1 MVRLR
6 GLKASL
12 CRCIK
17 TIRRHEEMTMRMRWM
32 AVVVIGGAAIMPF
45 GATAQVAGKWVAE
58 ISSPMLLEPAYAR
71 VSLERTGDT
80 LTGMWGTETVKGSVK
95 GSTVTITLT
104 DAESKDAGSLTG
116 KIEGDAGAGSGTM
129 VGLGRR
135 GGGGAAASRAPMPQE
150 VSWKLTRE
158 LTPPAKPREI
168 NYEPTSFQAYYYAG
182 NKPGIHI
189 FPGDIVHT
197 WAPDSGGTDKNL
209 KRVALGGDAN
219 IGPIYVE
226 GALPG
231 DTLVVHLIKI
241 APNRP
246 TARQG
251 SRIQQYAVTP
261 AYNLAA
267 KYDQRFNGEYQLDNT
282 TGIATLSHPTEAL
295 KNFKVT
301 MKPMLGCI
309 SVAPPGFEAF
319 GGTHLGPYGGNLDY
333 NGVVSG
339 TTMYFPV
346 FHPGAL
352 FGFGD
357 GHAAMGD
364 GEVTQT
370 GLETSM
376 AVDFSV
382 EVIKGYQTQQ
392 VREEDND
399 FIISFGVAGSLQEAL
414 KVSTAQL
421 ATWIK
426 HDYGLSDS
434 EVALFLG
441 AEMQYNVTELVD
453 PEFDVVAKVP
463 KSALAMLTP
472 EASK

>member
-1 MVRLR
+1 MLSRWFTTLVVTAALVPGVGR
-6 GLKASL
+6 G
-12 CRCIK
+12 
-17 TIRRHEEMTMRMRWM
+17 E
-32 AVVVIGGAAIMPF
+32 
-45 GATAQVAGKWVAE
+45 VAGKWVAE
-58 ISSPMLLEPAYAR
+58 LTSPTLLEPAYIR
-71 VSLERTGDT
+71 IVLERAGDAVSGT
-80 LTGMWGTETVKGSVK
+80 WGTEIVKGTVK
-95 GSTVTITLT
+95 GSTVTLALT
-104 DAESKDAGSLTG
+104 DTGGRDAGTLTG
-116 KIEGDAGAGSGTM
+116 KIEGDAGAGGGM
-129 VGLGRR
+129 MAGVGRR
-135 GGGGAAASRAPMPQE
+135 GGRGGAGSGARAPMLQE
-150 VSWKLTRE
+150 VAWKLTRE
-158 LTPPAKPREI
+158 LTPPAQPREI
-168 NYEPTSFQAYYYAG
+168 NYEPTTFQAYYYAG

-197 WAPDSGGTDKNL
+197 WAPDSGGLDKNL
-209 KRVALGGDAN
+209 KRVALGPNSN

-241 APNRP
+241 EPNRK

-251 SRIQQYAVTP
+251 SRIQQFGVTP

-267 KYDQRFNGEYQLDNT
+267 KYDPGFNGEYQLDNA
-282 TGIATLSHPTEAL
+282 TGIAVLTAPTPAL

-309 SVAPPGFEAF
+309 SVAPPGFEALT
-319 GGTHLGPYGGNLDY
+319 GPHLGVFGGNLDY
-333 NGVVSG
+333 NGTVSG
-339 TTMYFPV
+339 TTMFFPV

-357 GHAAMGD
+357 GHAAMAD

-370 GLETSM
+370 GLEVSM

-382 EVIKGYQTQQ
+382 EIIKGYQTQG
-392 VREEDND
+392 VREEDSD
-399 FIISFGVAGSLQEAL
+399 YIISFGVAGSLQEAL

-434 EVALFLG
+434 EVALLLG
-441 AEMQYNVTELVD
+441 AVMKIEVTELVD
-453 PEFDVVAKVP
+453 PEFNVVTKVP
-463 KSALAMLTP
+463 KSSLAMLIKTP
-472 EASK
+472 GSGN

>member
-1 MVRLR
+1 MRIRSIAMMVLV
-6 GLKASL
+6 GA
-12 CRCIK
+12 CI
-17 TIRRHEEMTMRMRWM
+17 W
-32 AVVVIGGAAIMPF
+32 PC
-45 GATAQVAGKWVAE
+45 GATAAEIAGKWVAE
-58 ISSPMLLEPAYAR
+58 VSSPSLLEPVYAH
-71 VSLERTGDT
+71 VILETTGDT
-80 LTGMWGTETVKGSVK
+80 VSGTWGSSAVRGSAKGSQ
-95 GSTVTITLT
+95 VTLTLT
-104 DAESKDAGSLTG
+104 DVGNGPAGELTG
-116 KIEGDAGAGSGTM
+116 KLEGAEGTGSGALT
-129 VGLGRR
+129 GLNRR
-135 GGGGAAASRAPMPQE
+135 PGGGGAGGRAPAPQE
-150 VSWKLTRE
+150 VTWKLTRE
-158 LTPPAKPREI
+158 LAAPAKPRDI
-168 NYEPTSFQAYYYAG
+168 NYEPKTFQAYYYAG
-182 NKPGIHI
+182 NKPDLHI

-197 WAPDSGGTDKNL
+197 WAPDSGGADKNL

-219 IGPIYVE
+219 IGPIFVE

-241 APNRP
+241 APNRS

-251 SRIQQYAVTP
+251 SRFQQFAVLP

-267 KYDQRFNGEYQLDNT
+267 KYDQRFDGEYQLDNA
-282 TGIATLSHPTEAL
+282 TGIATLTHPTDAL
-295 KNFKVT
+295 KDFKVT

-399 FIISFGVAGSLQEAL
+399 FIISFGVAGSMQEAL
-414 KVSTAQL
+414 KAATAQL

-463 KSALAMLTP
+463 KNALAMLKP
-472 EASK
+472 VASK

>member
-1 MVRLR
+1 MLSRWIVTSVVTAALMPCV
-6 GLKASL
+6 GLG
-12 CRCIK
+12 
-17 TIRRHEEMTMRMRWM
+17 E
-32 AVVVIGGAAIMPF
+32 
-45 GATAQVAGKWVAE
+45 VAGKWVAE
-58 ISSPMLLEPAYAR
+58 LTSPTLLEPVYIR
-71 VSLERTGDT
+71 VMLAQTGDV
-80 LTGMWGTETVKGSVK
+80 LSGEWGTAIVKGMVK
-95 GSTVTITLT
+95 GSTVSLALT
-104 DAESKDAGSLTG
+104 DAAGRDAGTLTG
-116 KIEGDAGAGSGTM
+116 KIEGDAGGGGGTMAGVGGRGGRGGAGSG
-129 VGLGRR
+129 
-135 GGGGAAASRAPMPQE
+135 ARAPVPQE
-150 VSWKLTRE
+150 VAWKLTRE

-168 NYEPTSFQAYYYAG
+168 NYDPTTFQAYYYAG

-197 WAPDSGGTDKNL
+197 WAPDSAGTDKNL
-209 KRVALGGDAN
+209 KRVALGGNPN

-241 APNRP
+241 EPNRK

-251 SRIQQYAVTP
+251 SRIQQFGVTA

-267 KYDQRFNGEYQLDNT
+267 KYDPGFNGEYQLDNA
-282 TGIATLSHPTEAL
+282 TGIAVLTAPTPAL

-309 SVAPPGFEAF
+309 SVAPPGFEALT
-319 GGTHLGPYGGNLDY
+319 GPHLGVFGGNLDY
-333 NGVVSG
+333 NGTVSG
-339 TTMYFPV
+339 TTMFFPV

-357 GHAAMGD
+357 GHAAMAD

-370 GLETSM
+370 GLEVSM

-382 EVIKGYQTQQ
+382 EIIKGYQTQG
-392 VREEDND
+392 VREEDSD
-399 FIISFGVAGSLQEAL
+399 YIISFGVAGSLQEAL

-441 AEMQYNVTELVD
+441 AVMKIEVTELVD
-453 PEFDVVAKVP
+453 PEFNVVTKVP
-463 KSALAMLTP
+463 KSSLAMLIKT
-472 EASK
+472 SQ

>member
-1 MVRLR
+1 
-6 GLKASL
+6 
-12 CRCIK
+12 
-17 TIRRHEEMTMRMRWM
+17 MTMHMRWT
-32 AVVVIGGAAIMPF
+32 AVVALVGAVIVPRVAIAADI
-45 GATAQVAGKWVAE
+45 TGKWTAEVA
-58 ISSPMLLEPAYAR
+58 SPSLLEPAYAH
-71 VSLERTGDT
+71 VTLERNGDALSGT
-80 LTGMWGTETVKGSVK
+80 WGSDTVKGSVK
-95 GSTVTITLT
+95 GSNVTLTLT
-104 DAESKDAGSLTG
+104 DNEGKDSGSLTG
-116 KIEGDAGAGSGTM
+116 KLEGDSGEGSGTM
-129 VGLGRR
+129 SGLGRR
-135 GGGGAAASRAPMPQE
+135 GGFVPGRPPVPQE
-150 VSWKLTRE
+150 VTWKLTRE
-158 LTPPAKPREI
+158 LMVPAKAREI
-168 NYEPTSFQAYYYAG
+168 NYEPKTFQAYYYAG
-182 NKPGIHI
+182 NKPDIHI

-197 WAPDSGGTDKNL
+197 WAPDSAGMDKNM

-251 SRIQQYAVTP
+251 SRIQQYAVMP

-267 KYDQRFNGEYQLDNT
+267 KYDQRFNGEYQLDNA
-282 TGIATLSHPTEAL
+282 TGIATLSHPTDAL
-295 KNFKVT
+295 KDFKVT

-309 SVAPPGFEAF
+309 SVAPPGFEAY

-333 NGVVSG
+333 NGVISG
-339 TTMYFPV
+339 TTIYFPV

-382 EVIKGYQTQQ
+382 EVIRGYQTPQ

-414 KVSTAQL
+414 KVATAQL

-441 AEMQYNVTELVD
+441 VEMQYNVTELVD

-463 KSALAMLTP
+463 KSALAMLRP
-472 EASK
+472 VAVK

>member
-1 MVRLR
+1 MLSRWIATIVVTAALVPGVGR
-6 GLKASL
+6 G
-12 CRCIK
+12 
-17 TIRRHEEMTMRMRWM
+17 E
-32 AVVVIGGAAIMPF
+32 
-45 GATAQVAGKWVAE
+45 VAGKWVAE
-58 ISSPMLLEPAYAR
+58 LTSPTLLEPAYIR
-71 VSLERTGDT
+71 VVLARTGDAVS
-80 LTGMWGTETVKGSVK
+80 GAWGTEIVKGMVKGSNV
-95 GSTVTITLT
+95 SLALT
-104 DAESKDAGSLTG
+104 DTAGRDAGTLTG
-116 KIEGDAGAGSGTM
+116 KIEGDAGGGGGTM
-129 VGLGRR
+129 AGVGRR
-135 GGGGAAASRAPMPQE
+135 GGRGGAGSGARAPVLQE
-150 VSWKLTRE
+150 VAWKLTRE

-168 NYEPTSFQAYYYAG
+168 NYDPTTFQAYYYAG

-197 WAPDSGGTDKNL
+197 WAPDSAGTDKNL
-209 KRVALGGDAN
+209 KRVALGGNPN

-241 APNRP
+241 EPNRK

-251 SRIQQYAVTP
+251 SRIQQFGVTP

-267 KYDQRFNGEYQLDNT
+267 KYDAGFNGEYQLDNA
-282 TGIATLSHPTEAL
+282 TGIAVLTAPTPAL

-309 SVAPPGFEAF
+309 SVAPPGFEALT
-319 GGTHLGPYGGNLDY
+319 GPHLGVFGGNLDY
-333 NGVVSG
+333 NGAVSG
-339 TTMYFPV
+339 TTMFFPV

-357 GHAAMGD
+357 GHAAMAD

-370 GLETSM
+370 GLEVSM

-382 EVIKGYQTQQ
+382 EVIKGYQTQG
-392 VREEDND
+392 VREEDSD
-399 FIISFGVAGSLQEAL
+399 YIISFGVAGSLQEAL

-434 EVALFLG
+434 EVALLLG
-441 AEMQYNVTELVD
+441 AVMKIEVTELVD
-453 PEFDVVAKVP
+453 PEFNVVTKAP
-463 KSALAMLTP
+463 KSSLAMLIKTP
-472 EASK
+472 GNGN

>member
-1 MVRLR
+1 MKITETT
-6 GLKASL
+6 G
-12 CRCIK
+12 
-17 TIRRHEEMTMRMRWM
+17 RRTMRKRWTRM
-32 AVVVIGGAAIMPF
+32 FWTMLVMTGLAIVPSI
-45 GATAQVAGKWVAE
+45 ATAAEIAGKWVAE
-58 ISSPMLLEPAYAR
+58 ISSPVLLEPAYAR

-80 LTGMWGTETVKGSVK
+80 LTGTWGSDIAKGSVK
-95 GSTVTITLT
+95 GSTVTIALT
-104 DAESKDAGSLTG
+104 DAEGRDAGSVTG
-116 KIEGDAGAGSGTM
+116 KIAGDAGEGAGTM
-129 VGLGRR
+129 SGLGRR
-135 GGGGAAASRAPMPQE
+135 PGGFAAAGRPPMPQE
-150 VSWKLTRE
+150 INWKLTRE
-158 LTPPAKPREI
+158 LVPPAKPRDI
-168 NYEPTSFQAYYYAG
+168 NYEPTTFQAYYYAG

-197 WAPDSGGTDKNL
+197 WSPDSAGTDKNL
-209 KRVALGGDAN
+209 KRVALGGNAN

-241 APNRP
+241 EPNRK

-251 SRIQQYAVTP
+251 SRIQQFGVTP

-267 KYDQRFNGEYQLDNT
+267 KYDQRFNGEYQLDNA
-282 TGIATLSHPTEAL
+282 TGIATLTAPTPAL
-295 KNFKVT
+295 KNFKIQ

-319 GGTHLGPYGGNLDY
+319 AGPHLGVYGGNLDY
-333 NGVVSG
+333 NGTVSG
-339 TTMYFPV
+339 TTMFFPV

-357 GHAAMGD
+357 GHAAMAD

-376 AVDFSV
+376 AVDFTV
-382 EVIKGYQTQQ
+382 EVIKGYQTQG

-399 FIISFGVAGSLQEAL
+399 YIISFGVAGSLQEAL

-426 HDYGLSDS
+426 HDYGLTDS

-441 AEMQYNVTELVD
+441 AEMKYEVTELVD
-453 PEFDVVAKVP
+453 PEFNVVSKVP
-463 KSALAMLTP
+463 KSALAMLIPPT
-472 EASK
+472 KQ

>member
-1 MVRLR
+1 MRARWIAMVMVA
-6 GLKASL
+6 GVA
-12 CRCIK
+12 
-17 TIRRHEEMTMRMRWM
+17 M
-32 AVVVIGGAAIMPF
+32 MPHR
-45 GATAQVAGKWVAE
+45 ATAAEIAGKWVAE
-58 ISSPMLLEPAYAR
+58 ISSPVLLEPAYAR

-80 LTGMWGTETVKGSVK
+80 LTGTWGSDTIKGSVK
-95 GSTVTITLT
+95 GSTVTATLT
-104 DAESKDAGSLTG
+104 NADGQDAGTVTG
-116 KIEGDAGAGSGTM
+116 KIAGDAGEGAGTM
-129 VGLGRR
+129 AGLGRR
-135 GGGGAAASRAPMPQE
+135 PGGFAAAGNRPPMPQE
-150 VSWKLTRE
+150 MSWKLTRE
-158 LTPPAKPREI
+158 LVAPAKPRDI
-168 NYEPTSFQAYYYAG
+168 NYEPTTFEAYYYAG

-197 WAPDSGGTDKNL
+197 WSPDSAGTDKNL
-209 KRVALGGDAN
+209 KRVALGGNAN

-241 APNRP
+241 APNRS

-251 SRIQQYAVTP
+251 SRIQQFGVTP

-267 KYDQRFNGEYQLDNT
+267 KYDQRFNGEYQLDNA
-282 TGIATLSHPTEAL
+282 TGIATLTAPTPAL
-295 KNFKVT
+295 KNFKVQ

-319 GGTHLGPYGGNLDY
+319 TGPHLGVYGGNLDY
-333 NGVVSG
+333 NGTVSG
-339 TTMYFPV
+339 TTMFFPV

-357 GHAAMGD
+357 GHAAMAD

-382 EVIKGYQTQQ
+382 EVIRGYQTQG
-392 VREEDND
+392 VREEDPD
-399 FIISFGVAGSLQEAL
+399 YIISFGVAGSLQEAL

-426 HDYGLSDS
+426 HDYGLTDS

-441 AEMQYNVTELVD
+441 AEMKYEVTELVD
-453 PEFDVVAKVP
+453 PEFNVVSKVP
-463 KSALAMLTP
+463 KSALAMLIPQT
-472 EASK
+472 KQ

>member
-1 MVRLR
+1 V
-6 GLKASL
+6 
-12 CRCIK
+12 
-17 TIRRHEEMTMRMRWM
+17 
-32 AVVVIGGAAIMPF
+32 
-45 GATAQVAGKWVAE
+45 
-58 ISSPMLLEPAYAR
+58 
-71 VSLERTGDT
+71 
-80 LTGMWGTETVKGSVK
+80 
-95 GSTVTITLT
+95 
-104 DAESKDAGSLTG
+104 
-116 KIEGDAGAGSGTM
+116 
-129 VGLGRR
+129 
-135 GGGGAAASRAPMPQE
+135 
-150 VSWKLTRE
+150 
-158 LTPPAKPREI
+158 
-168 NYEPTSFQAYYYAG
+168 NYEPTTFQAYYYAG

-197 WAPDSGGTDKNL
+197 WAPDSAGTDKNL

-251 SRIQQYAVTP
+251 SRIQQYAITP

-267 KYDQRFNGEYQLDNT
+267 KYDQRFNGEWQVQNPDGY
-282 TGIATLSHPTEAL
+282 ATLTEPTPAL
-295 KNFKVT
+295 KNLKLK
-301 MKPMLGCI
+301 MNPMLGCI

-339 TTMYFPV
+339 TTMFFPV

-382 EVIKGYQTQQ
+382 EIIKGYQTQG
-392 VREEDND
+392 VREEDDNY
-399 FIISFGVAGSLQEAL
+399 IISFGVAGSLQEAL
-414 KVSTAQL
+414 KTSTAQL

-426 HDYGLSDS
+426 RDYGLSDS

-441 AEMQYNVTELVD
+441 AEMKYEVTELVD
-453 PEFDVVAKVP
+453 PEFDVVSKVP
-463 KSALAMLTP
+463 KSALAMLKP
-472 EASK
+472 VAAK

>member
-1 MVRLR
+1 MKMRIRSLAIVLSAVFALLP
-6 GLKASL
+6 GVAFAADAS
-12 CRCIK
+12 
-17 TIRRHEEMTMRMRWM
+17 
-32 AVVVIGGAAIMPF
+32 
-45 GATAQVAGKWVAE
+45 GKWVAE
-58 ISSPMLLEPAYAR
+58 ISGPTLLEPVYAR
-71 VSLERTGDT
+71 VTIAQAGDS
-80 LTGMWGTETVKGSVK
+80 LTGTWGTNSLKGTLK
-95 GSTVTITLT
+95 GTAVTIAFT
-104 DAESKDAGSLTG
+104 DAEGRDAGSITG
-116 KIEGDAGAGSGTM
+116 KLAVDTGEGSGTLA
-129 VGLGRR
+129 GFGRR
-135 GGGGAAASRAPMPQE
+135 GGGGGGMAAGRAPVPQE
-150 VSWKLTRE
+150 ISWKLTRE
-158 LTPPAKPREI
+158 ATPPAHPREV
-168 NYEPTSFQAYYYAG
+168 NYSPTMFQAYYYAG
-182 NKPGIHI
+182 NKPEIHI

-197 WAPDSGGTDKNL
+197 WAPDSAGTDKNL

-251 SRIQQYAVTP
+251 SRIQQYAVMP

-267 KYDQRFNGEYQLDNT
+267 KYDQRFNGEWQVQNPDGY
-282 TGIATLSHPTEAL
+282 ATLTEPTPAL
-295 KNFKVT
+295 KNFKLK
-301 MKPMLGCI
+301 MNPMLGCI
-309 SVAPPGFEAF
+309 SVAPPGFEAY

-346 FHPGAL
+346 YHPGAL

-382 EVIKGYQTQQ
+382 EVIPGYQTQG

-399 FIISFGVAGSLQEAL
+399 SIISFGVAGSLQEAL

-426 HDYGLSDS
+426 HDYGLTDS

-441 AEMQYNVTELVD
+441 DVMEYRVTELVD
-453 PEFDVVAKVP
+453 PEFDVVSKVP
-463 KSALAMLTP
+463 KSALAMLVKQP
-472 EASK
+472 AK

>member
-1 MVRLR
+1 V
-6 GLKASL
+6 
-12 CRCIK
+12 
-17 TIRRHEEMTMRMRWM
+17 
-32 AVVVIGGAAIMPF
+32 
-45 GATAQVAGKWVAE
+45 
-58 ISSPMLLEPAYAR
+58 LLEPAYAR

-80 LTGMWGTETVKGSVK
+80 LTGMWGTETVKGSIK

-104 DAESKDAGSLTG
+104 DAENKDAGALMG
-116 KIEGDAGAGSGTM
+116 KIDGDAGTGSGTM

-135 GGGGAAASRAPMPQE
+135 GGGGAAAGRAPMPQE

-158 LTPPAKPREI
+158 LVAPAKPREI
-168 NYEPTSFQAYYYAG
+168 TYEPKTFQAYYYAG
-182 NKPGIHI
+182 NKPDIHI

-197 WAPDSGGTDKNL
+197 WSVDSAGVDKNG
-209 KRVALGGDAN
+209 KRIALGGNSN

-241 APNRP
+241 EPNRK

-251 SRIQQYAVTP
+251 SRIQQFGVTP

-267 KYDQRFNGEYQLDNT
+267 KYDPRFNGEYQLDNA
-282 TGIATLSHPTEAL
+282 TGTATLTAPTPAL
-295 KNFKVT
+295 KNFKLQ

-319 GGTHLGPYGGNLDY
+319 TGPHLGVYGGNLDY
-333 NGVVSG
+333 NGTVSG
-339 TTMYFPV
+339 TTMLFPV

-357 GHAAMGD
+357 GHAAMAD

-370 GLETSM
+370 GLEVSM
-376 AVDFSV
+376 DVTFSV
-382 EVIKGYQTQQ
+382 EVIKGYQSQG

-399 FIISFGVAGSLQEAL
+399 YIISFGVAGSLQEAL
-414 KVSTAQL
+414 KTSTAQL

-434 EVALFLG
+434 EVALLLG
-441 AEMQYNVTELVD
+441 AVMKIEVTELVD
-453 PEFDVVAKVP
+453 PEFNVVTKVP
-463 KSALAMLTP
+463 KSALAMLIPPPAAT
-472 EASK
+472 K

>member
-1 MVRLR
+1 MGMPWMSTMVMAAL
-6 GLKASL
+6 GSL
-12 CRCIK
+12 SSQ
-17 TIRRHEEMTMRMRWM
+17 
-32 AVVVIGGAAIMPF
+32 ALAAD
-45 GATAQVAGKWVAE
+45 VAGKWVAE
-58 ISSPMLLEPAYAR
+58 VSSPMLLEPVYAR
-71 VSLERTGDT
+71 VT
-80 LTGMWGTETVKGSVK
+80 LQQSGGTLSGAWGTDSVRGSVK
-95 GSTVTITLT
+95 GNSIDITLT
-104 DAESKDAGSLTG
+104 DSAGH
-116 KIEGDAGAGSGTM
+116 EAGAVTGLVTGDSGEGRGTM
-129 VGLGRR
+129 TGLGRR
-135 GGGGAAASRAPMPQE
+135 GGGTAGGRPPTPQE
-150 VSWKLTRE
+150 IRWKFTRE
-158 LTPPAKPREI
+158 LVPPASPRQI
-168 NYEPTSFQAYYYAG
+168 TYEPTTFQAYYYAG

-241 APNRP
+241 APNRA

-251 SRIQQYAVTP
+251 SRIQQFAITP
-261 AYNLAA
+261 AYSLAA
-267 KYDQRFNGEYQLDNT
+267 RYDQRFNGEWQVQNPDGY
-282 TGIATLSHPTEAL
+282 ATLTDPTPAL
-295 KNFKVT
+295 KNFRIK
-301 MKPMLGCI
+301 MNPMLGCI
-309 SVAPPGFEAF
+309 SVAPPGFEAYN
-319 GGTHLGPYGGNLDY
+319 GTHLGPYGGNLDY

-339 TTMYFPV
+339 TTMFFPV

-382 EVIKGYQTQQ
+382 EVIKGYQTQG
-392 VREEDND
+392 VREEDSD
-399 FIISFGVAGSLQEAL
+399 YLISFGVAGSLQEAL

-441 AEMQYNVTELVD
+441 AVMQYEVTELVD
-453 PEFDVVAKVP
+453 PEFDVVSKVP
-463 KSALAMLTP
+463 KSALATLTKALAP
-472 EASK
+472 GS

>member
-1 MVRLR
+1 
-6 GLKASL
+6 
-12 CRCIK
+12 
-17 TIRRHEEMTMRMRWM
+17 MRWFRS
-32 AVVVIGGAAIMPF
+32 ALLIAGLIVSAQLALAADLS
-45 GATAQVAGKWVAE
+45 GKWIAE
-58 ISSPMLLEPAYAR
+58 ITGPTLLEPAYAH
-71 VSLERTGDT
+71 VTLQNSANSLAGS
-80 LTGMWGTETVKGSVK
+80 WGADRISGSVK
-95 GSTVTITLT
+95 GADLTFAVTNG
-104 DAESKDAGSLTG
+104 EGSNIGSMTG
-116 KIEGDAGAGSGTM
+116 KLSGDTIEGAGMLA
-129 VGLGRR
+129 GLGRR
-135 GGGGAAASRAPMPQE
+135 GGGFANRAPVPVEMKF
-150 VSWKLTRE
+150 VLTRE
-158 LTPPAKPREI
+158 PEPPAKLREI
-168 NYEPTSFQAYYYAG
+168 NYEPTTFQAYYYAG

-197 WAPDSGGTDKNL
+197 WAPDSAGTDKNL
-209 KRVALGGDAN
+209 KRVALGGNSN

-241 APNRP
+241 APNRS

-251 SRIQQYAVTP
+251 SRIQQFGVTP

-267 KYDQRFNGEYQLDNT
+267 KYDTGFNGEYLLDNA
-282 TGIATLSHPTEAL
+282 TGTAVLSHPTEAL
-295 KNFKVT
+295 KNFKLT

-319 GGTHLGPYGGNLDY
+319 TGPHLGPYGGNLDY
-333 NGVVSG
+333 NGTVSG

-357 GHAAMGD
+357 GHAAMAD
-364 GEVTQT
+364 GEITQT

-382 EVIKGYQTQQ
+382 EVIRGYQTQG
-392 VREEDND
+392 VREEDGEY
-399 FIISFGVAGSLQEAL
+399 IISFGVAGSLQEAL

-426 HDYGLSDS
+426 HDYGLTDS

-441 AEMQYNVTELVD
+441 AVMKYEVTELVD
-453 PEFDVVAKVP
+453 PEFDVVSKVP
-463 KSALAMLTP
+463 KSALAMLT
-472 EASK
+472 AVKH

>member
-1 MVRLR
+1 M
-6 GLKASL
+6 KI
-12 CRCIK
+12 C
-17 TIRRHEEMTMRMRWM
+17 MRWLAM
-32 AVVVIGGAAIMPF
+32 LTVAGLAVLSCASA
-45 GATAQVAGKWVAE
+45 VAEVSGKWVAE
-58 ISSPMLLEPAYAR
+58 INGPMLLEPVYAR
-71 VSLERTGDT
+71 VT
-80 LTGMWGTETVKGSVK
+80 LTQTGETLSGTWGTNSVSGTAKGSA
-95 GSTVTITLT
+95 VTLIFS
-104 DAESKDAGSLTG
+104 DAEGQSVGSATG
-116 KIEGDAGAGSGTM
+116 KIAGDAGEGTGM
-129 VGLGRR
+129 LAGLGRR
-135 GGGGAAASRAPMPQE
+135 AGGGGAGRAPVPQE
-150 VSWKLTRE
+150 IGWKLTRE
-158 LTPPAKPREI
+158 LIPPAKPREI
-168 NYEPTSFQAYYYAG
+168 NYEPTTFQAYYYAG

-241 APNRP
+241 APNRS

-251 SRIQQYAVTP
+251 SRIQQYAITP

-267 KYDQRFNGEYQLDNT
+267 KYDQRFNGEWQVQNPDGY
-282 TGIATLSHPTEAL
+282 ATLTEPTPAL
-295 KNFKVT
+295 KNLKLK
-301 MKPMLGCI
+301 MNPMLGCI
-309 SVAPPGFEAF
+309 SVAPPGFEAY

-382 EVIKGYQTQQ
+382 EVIKGYQTQG

-399 FIISFGVAGSLQEAL
+399 FIISFGVAGSLEEAL
-414 KVSTAQL
+414 KTSTAQL

-453 PEFDVVAKVP
+453 PEFDVVSKVP
-463 KSALAMLTP
+463 KSALAMLVRP
-472 EASK
+472 AK

>member
-1 MVRLR
+1 V
-6 GLKASL
+6 
-12 CRCIK
+12 
-17 TIRRHEEMTMRMRWM
+17 
-32 AVVVIGGAAIMPF
+32 
-45 GATAQVAGKWVAE
+45 Q
-58 ISSPMLLEPAYAR
+58 
-71 VSLERTGDT
+71 
-80 LTGMWGTETVKGSVK
+80 
-95 GSTVTITLT
+95 
-104 DAESKDAGSLTG
+104 
-116 KIEGDAGAGSGTM
+116 
-129 VGLGRR
+129 
-135 GGGGAAASRAPMPQE
+135 QE
-150 VSWKLTRE
+150 VAWKLTRE

-168 NYEPTSFQAYYYAG
+168 NYDPTTFQAYYYAG

-197 WAPDSGGTDKNL
+197 WAPDSAGTDKNL
-209 KRVALGGDAN
+209 KRVALGGNPN

-241 APNRP
+241 EPNRK

-251 SRIQQYAVTP
+251 SRIQQFGVTP

-267 KYDQRFNGEYQLDNT
+267 KYDAGFNGEYQLDNA
-282 TGIATLSHPTEAL
+282 TGIAVLTAPTPAL

-309 SVAPPGFEAF
+309 SVAPPGFEALP
-319 GGTHLGPYGGNLDY
+319 GPHLGVFGGNLDY
-333 NGVVSG
+333 NGTVSG
-339 TTMYFPV
+339 TTMFFPV

-357 GHAAMGD
+357 GHAAMAD

-370 GLETSM
+370 GLEVSM

-382 EVIKGYQTQQ
+382 EVIKGYQTQG
-392 VREEDND
+392 VREEDSEY
-399 FIISFGVAGSLQEAL
+399 IISFGVAGSLQEAL

-441 AEMQYNVTELVD
+441 AVMRIEVTELVD
-453 PEFDVVAKVP
+453 PEFDVVTKVP
-463 KSALAMLTP
+463 KSSLAMLTKTP
-472 EASK
+472 GNGN

>member
-1 MVRLR
+1 MPGVSR
-6 GLKASL
+6 G
-12 CRCIK
+12 
-17 TIRRHEEMTMRMRWM
+17 E
-32 AVVVIGGAAIMPF
+32 
-45 GATAQVAGKWVAE
+45 VAGKWVAE
-58 ISSPMLLEPAYAR
+58 LTSPTLLEPAYIR
-71 VSLERTGDT
+71 VVFAQTGDA
-80 LTGMWGTETVKGSVK
+80 LSGVWGAEIVKGMVK
-95 GSTVTITLT
+95 GSTVSLALT
-104 DAESKDAGSLTG
+104 DTAGRDAGTLTG
-116 KIEGDAGAGSGTM
+116 KIEGDAGGGGGTMAGVGGRGGRGGAGSG
-129 VGLGRR
+129 
-135 GGGGAAASRAPMPQE
+135 ARAPVLQE
-150 VSWKLTRE
+150 VAWKLTRE
-158 LTPPAKPREI
+158 LTPPAQPREI
-168 NYEPTSFQAYYYAG
+168 NYDPTTFQAYYYAG

-197 WAPDSGGTDKNL
+197 WAPDSAGTDKNL
-209 KRVALGGDAN
+209 KRVALGGNPN

-241 APNRP
+241 EPNRK

-251 SRIQQYAVTP
+251 SRIQQFGVTP

-267 KYDQRFNGEYQLDNT
+267 KYDAGFNGEYQLDNA
-282 TGIATLSHPTEAL
+282 TGIAVLTAPTPAL

-309 SVAPPGFEAF
+309 SVAPPGFEALT
-319 GGTHLGPYGGNLDY
+319 GPHLGVFGGNLDY
-333 NGVVSG
+333 NGTVSG
-339 TTMYFPV
+339 TTMFFPV

-357 GHAAMGD
+357 GHAAMAD

-370 GLETSM
+370 GLEVSM

-382 EVIKGYQTQQ
+382 EVIKGYQTQG
-392 VREEDND
+392 VREEDSD
-399 FIISFGVAGSLQEAL
+399 YIISFGVAGSLQEAL

-441 AEMQYNVTELVD
+441 AVMKIEVTELVD
-453 PEFDVVAKVP
+453 PEFDVVTKVP
-463 KSALAMLTP
+463 KSSLAMLIKTP
-472 EASK
+472 SNGN

>member
-1 MVRLR
+1 
-6 GLKASL
+6 
-12 CRCIK
+12 
-17 TIRRHEEMTMRMRWM
+17 MRWFRS
-32 AVVVIGGAAIMPF
+32 ALLIAGLIVSAQLAQAADLS
-45 GATAQVAGKWVAE
+45 GKWIAE
-58 ISSPMLLEPAYAR
+58 ITGPTLLEPAYAH
-71 VSLERTGDT
+71 VTLQNSANSLAGS
-80 LTGMWGTETVKGSVK
+80 WGADRISGSVK
-95 GSTVTITLT
+95 GADITFAVTNG
-104 DAESKDAGSLTG
+104 EGSNIGSMTG
-116 KIEGDAGAGSGTM
+116 KLSGDTIAGAGTLA
-129 VGLGRR
+129 GLGRR
-135 GGGGAAASRAPMPQE
+135 GGGFANRAPVPVEMKF
-150 VSWKLTRE
+150 VLTRE
-158 LTPPAKPREI
+158 PEPPAKPREI
-168 NYEPTSFQAYYYAG
+168 NYEPTTFQAYYYAG

-197 WAPDSGGTDKNL
+197 WAPDSAGTDKNL
-209 KRVALGGDAN
+209 KRVALGGNSN

-241 APNRP
+241 APNRS

-251 SRIQQYAVTP
+251 SRIQQFGVTP

-267 KYDQRFNGEYQLDNT
+267 KYDTGFNGEYLLDNA
-282 TGIATLSHPTEAL
+282 TGTAVLSHPTEAL
-295 KNFKVT
+295 KNFKLT

-319 GGTHLGPYGGNLDY
+319 TGPHLGPYGGNLDY
-333 NGVVSG
+333 NGTISG

-357 GHAAMGD
+357 GHAAMAD
-364 GEVTQT
+364 GEITQT

-382 EVIKGYQTQQ
+382 EVIRGYQTQG
-392 VREEDND
+392 VREEDGEY
-399 FIISFGVAGSLQEAL
+399 IISFGVAGSLQEAL

-426 HDYGLSDS
+426 HDYGLTDS

-441 AEMQYNVTELVD
+441 AVMKYEVTELVD
-453 PEFDVVAKVP
+453 PEFDVVSKVP
-463 KSALAMLTP
+463 KSALAMLT
-472 EASK
+472 AVKH

>member
-1 MVRLR
+1 MRQNRVWAVLPIFALSVTITPLR
-6 GLKASL
+6 
-12 CRCIK
+12 
-17 TIRRHEEMTMRMRWM
+17 
-32 AVVVIGGAAIMPF
+32 AA
-45 GATAQVAGKWVAE
+45 AQDIAGKWVAE
-58 ISSPMLLEPAYAR
+58 ITGPTLLEPAYAR
-71 VSLERTGDT
+71 VSLERSGDAITGS
-80 LTGMWGTETVKGSVK
+80 WGADALKGTVN
-95 GSTVTITLT
+95 GSTVTLAVT
-104 DAESKDAGSLTG
+104 DANGHDAGSLTG
-116 KIEGDAGAGSGTM
+116 KLSRDTGEGAGTLA
-129 VGLGRR
+129 GLGRR
-135 GGGGAAASRAPMPQE
+135 GGGASGRAPVPQP
-150 VSWKLTRE
+150 VTWKLSRE
-158 LTPPAKPREI
+158 VTPPAKPREV
-168 NYEPTSFQAYYYAG
+168 NYDPTTFQAYYYAG

-251 SRIQQYAVTP
+251 SRIQQYAITP
-261 AYNLAA
+261 AYSLAA
-267 KYDQRFNGEYQLDNT
+267 KYDARFDGEWQVQNADGY
-282 TGIATLSHPTEAL
+282 ATLTNPTPAL
-295 KNFKVT
+295 KNLKLK
-301 MKPMLGCI
+301 MNPMLGCI

-339 TTMYFPV
+339 TTMFFPV

-382 EVIKGYQTQQ
+382 EIIKGYQSQG

-399 FIISFGVAGSLQEAL
+399 YIISFGVAGSLQEAL
-414 KVSTAQL
+414 KTSTAQL

-426 HDYGLSDS
+426 RDYGLSDS

-441 AEMQYNVTELVD
+441 AEMKYEVTELVD
-453 PEFDVVAKVP
+453 PEFDVVSKVP
-463 KSALAMLTP
+463 KSALAMLKP
-472 EASK
+472 VASK

>member
-1 MVRLR
+1 MRRRWITIVLLVGIAAWSRA
-6 GLKASL
+6 AS
-12 CRCIK
+12 
-17 TIRRHEEMTMRMRWM
+17 
-32 AVVVIGGAAIMPF
+32 A
-45 GATAQVAGKWVAE
+45 AE
-58 ISSPMLLEPAYAR
+58 IAGRWIAEVSSKSLLEPAYAH
-71 VSLERTGDT
+71 VTLEGTGDS
-80 LTGMWGTETVKGSVK
+80 LTGTWGNDLIKGSVQ
-95 GSTVTITLT
+95 GSEIKLTLT
-104 DAESKDAGSLTG
+104 DAQGTQSGDLRGTLNNNELT
-116 KIEGDAGAGSGTM
+116 GSGTM
-129 VGLGRR
+129 TGLGRR
-135 GGGGAAASRAPMPQE
+135 PGGAGAAGRPPMPQE
-150 VSWKLTRE
+150 VSWKLTKE
-158 LTPPAKPREI
+158 PTPPAKPRDI
-168 NYEPTSFQAYYYAG
+168 NYEPKTFQAYYYAG
-182 NKPGIHI
+182 NKPDIHI

-197 WAPDSGGTDKNL
+197 WSPDSAGADKNL
-209 KRVALGGDAN
+209 QRVALGGDAN

-251 SRIQQYAVTP
+251 SRFQQFTILP

-267 KYDQRFNGEYQLDNT
+267 KYDQRFDGEYQLDNAS
-282 TGIATLSHPTEAL
+282 GIATLSHPTEAL

-382 EVIKGYQTQQ
+382 DIIRGYQTQQ

-414 KVSTAQL
+414 KVATAQL

-453 PEFDVVAKVP
+453 PEFDIVAKVP
-463 KSALAMLTP
+463 KSALAMLKATGT
-472 EASK
+472 K

>member
-1 MVRLR
+1 
-6 GLKASL
+6 
-12 CRCIK
+12 
-17 TIRRHEEMTMRMRWM
+17 MRMRWIAAVMM
-32 AVVVIGGAAIMPF
+32 ACVACHGMAFAAEIE
-45 GATAQVAGKWVAE
+45 GKWIAE
-58 ISSPMLLEPAYAR
+58 ITSPVLLEPAYAH
-71 VSLERTGDT
+71 VALQRTGDN
-80 LTGMWGTETVKGSVK
+80 LTGMWGTQAVKGSVK
-95 GSTVTITLT
+95 GSDVSITLT
-104 DAESKDAGSLTG
+104 DAEGNDAGYVTG
-116 KIEGDAGAGSGTM
+116 KVTGDSGEGSGKIT
-129 VGLGRR
+129 GLGRR
-135 GGGGAAASRAPMPQE
+135 FAAPGGRAPAPQE
-150 VSWKLTRE
+150 MTWKLTRE
-158 LTPPAKPREI
+158 LTPPARPHEI
-168 NYEPTSFQAYYYAG
+168 NYEPTTFPAYYYAG
-182 NKPGIHI
+182 NKPGLHI

-197 WAPDSGGTDKNL
+197 WAPDSAGTDKNL
-209 KRVALGGDAN
+209 KRVALGGNAN

-241 APNRP
+241 QPNRS

-251 SRIQQYAVTP
+251 SRIQQFGVTP

-267 KYDQRFNGEYQLDNT
+267 KYDPRFNGEYQLNNA
-282 TGIATLSHPTEAL
+282 TGIATLTAPTPAL
-295 KNFKVT
+295 KNFKLQ

-309 SVAPPGFEAF
+309 SVAPAGFEAF
-319 GGTHLGPYGGNLDY
+319 TGPHLGPYGGNLDY

-357 GHAAMGD
+357 GHAAMAD

-382 EVIKGYQTQQ
+382 EVIRGYQTAQ

-399 FIISFGVAGSLQEAL
+399 YIISFGVAGSLQEAL

-441 AEMQYNVTELVD
+441 AVMKYEVTELVD
-453 PEFDVVAKVP
+453 PEFDVVSKVP

-472 EASK
+472 PAKQ

>member
-1 MVRLR
+1 M
-6 GLKASL
+6 A
-12 CRCIK
+12 
-17 TIRRHEEMTMRMRWM
+17 MRTRWM
-32 AVVVIGGAAIMPF
+32 MVIAVATMFLSHGALAAKV
-45 GATAQVAGKWVAE
+45 GGKWVAE
-58 ISSPMLLEPAYAR
+58 IKGPMLLEPVYAR
-71 VSLERTGDT
+71 VSLEQNGEA
-80 LTGMWGTETVKGSVK
+80 LSGQWGTNTIKGTLQGSDVTLSV
-95 GSTVTITLT
+95 T
-104 DAESKDAGSLTG
+104 DAEGNDAGTIKG
-116 KIEGDAGAGSGTM
+116 KIEGDEVSGSGM
-129 VGLGRR
+129 LAGLGRR
-135 GGGGAAASRAPMPQE
+135 GGGPNGRAPAPQE
-150 VSWKLTRE
+150 VSWSLTRE
-158 LTPPAKPREI
+158 PVPPAKPRDI
-168 NYEPTSFQAYYYAG
+168 HYDPTTFQAYYYAG
-182 NKPGIHI
+182 NKPGLHI

-197 WAPDSGGTDKNL
+197 WAPDSAGTDKNL

-241 APNRP
+241 EPNRK

-251 SRIQQYAVTP
+251 SRIQQFAITP
-261 AYNLAA
+261 AYNLQA
-267 KYDQRFNGEYQLDNT
+267 KYDQRFNGEWQLDNA
-282 TGIATLSHPTEAL
+282 TGYAALTEAPPAL
-295 KNFKVT
+295 KNFKLK
-301 MKPMLGCI
+301 MNPMLGCI
-309 SVAPPGFEAF
+309 SVAPPGFEAY

-382 EVIKGYQTQQ
+382 ELIKGYQTQG
-392 VREEDND
+392 VREEDSD
-399 FIISFGVAGSLQEAL
+399 YIISFGVAGSLEEAL
-414 KVSTAQL
+414 KISTAQL

-426 HDYGLSDS
+426 HDYGLTDS

-441 AEMQYNVTELVD
+441 DVMQYNVTELVD
-453 PEFDVVAKVP
+453 PEFDVVSKVP
-463 KSALAMLTP
+463 KSALAMLVRT
-472 EASK
+472 K

>member
-1 MVRLR
+1 MKMRLR
-6 GLKASL
+6 WMTIVLLAVIATWSRPAS
-12 CRCIK
+12 
-17 TIRRHEEMTMRMRWM
+17 
-32 AVVVIGGAAIMPF
+32 A
-45 GATAQVAGKWVAE
+45 AE
-58 ISSPMLLEPAYAR
+58 ISGKWIAEVSSKTLLEPAYAH
-71 VSLERTGDT
+71 VTLEGTGDALGGT
-80 LTGMWGTETVKGSVK
+80 WGNDAVKGSAK
-95 GSTVTITLT
+95 GSQLTLTLT
-104 DAESKDAGSLTG
+104 DAQGNTTGTLTG
-116 KIEGDAGAGSGTM
+116 TLGNNEATGSGTLTGLNRRPGGAGAG
-129 VGLGRR
+129 GRP
-135 GGGGAAASRAPMPQE
+135 PMPQE
-150 VSWKLTRE
+150 VTWKLTRE
-158 LTPPAKPREI
+158 PALPAKPREI
-168 NYEPTSFQAYYYAG
+168 NYEPKTFQAYYYAG
-182 NKPGIHI
+182 NKPDIHI

-197 WAPDSGGTDKNL
+197 WSPDSGGADKNL
-209 KRVALGGDAN
+209 QRVALGGDAN

-241 APNRP
+241 APNRS

-251 SRIQQYAVTP
+251 SRLQQFAVLP

-267 KYDQRFNGEYQLDNT
+267 KYDPRFDGEYQLDNA

-295 KNFKVT
+295 KNFKVA

-376 AVDFSV
+376 TVDFSV
-382 EVIKGYQTQQ
+382 EIIRGYQTQQ

-399 FIISFGVAGSLQEAL
+399 FLISFGVAGSLQEAL
-414 KVSTAQL
+414 KVATAQL

-453 PEFDVVAKVP
+453 PEFDIVAKVP
-463 KSALAMLTP
+463 KSALAMLQVPAT
-472 EASK
+472 K

>member
-1 MVRLR
+1 
-6 GLKASL
+6 
-12 CRCIK
+12 
-17 TIRRHEEMTMRMRWM
+17 
-32 AVVVIGGAAIMPF
+32 
-45 GATAQVAGKWVAE
+45 VAGKWVAE
-58 ISSPMLLEPAYAR
+58 LTSPVLLEPAYIR
-71 VSLERTGDT
+71 VVLARTGDAISGT
-80 LTGMWGTETVKGSVK
+80 WGIEIVNGTMK
-95 GSTVTITLT
+95 GSTVTLALT
-104 DAESKDAGSLTG
+104 DAGGRNAGTLTG
-116 KIEGDAGAGSGTM
+116 NIEGDAGAGGGTM
-129 VGLGRR
+129 AGVGRR
-135 GGGGAAASRAPMPQE
+135 GGRGGAGSGAGTPVLQE
-150 VSWKLTRE
+150 VAWKLTRE
-158 LTPPAKPREI
+158 LTPPAHPREI
-168 NYEPTSFQAYYYAG
+168 NYEPTTFQAYYYAG

-197 WAPDSGGTDKNL
+197 WAPDSAGTDKNL
-209 KRVALGGDAN
+209 KRVALGGNPN

-241 APNRP
+241 EPNRK

-251 SRIQQYAVTP
+251 SRIQQFGVTP

-267 KYDQRFNGEYQLDNT
+267 KYDQGFNGEYQLDNA
-282 TGIATLSHPTEAL
+282 TGIATLTAPTPAL

-319 GGTHLGPYGGNLDY
+319 TGPHLGVYGGNLDY

-339 TTMYFPV
+339 TTMFFPV

-357 GHAAMGD
+357 GHAAMAD

-370 GLETSM
+370 GLEVSM

-382 EVIKGYQTQQ
+382 EVIKGYQTQG
-392 VREEDND
+392 VREEDSD
-399 FIISFGVAGSLQEAL
+399 YIISFGVAGSLQEAL

-434 EVALFLG
+434 EVALLLG
-441 AEMQYNVTELVD
+441 AVMKIEVTELVD
-453 PEFDVVAKVP
+453 PEFDVVTKVP
-463 KSALAMLTP
+463 KSSLGMLIKAP
-472 EASK
+472 SRGN